1 MAHCFQLTKIG
12 ETTPMTLTAIDNDM
26 CDEFGA
32 PVDPKRYFEEWVN
45 YEGLELASG
54 LTLAQVRDM
63 YVKGGETARLP
74 IIDWLLAN
82 YTACSFRS

>member
-63 YVKGGETARLP
+63 YVNEDSERLP

-82 YTACSFRS
+82 YTAQSFRA